1 MRGRG
6 RALLLAAGLLAGGP
20 ALAQGHPDSAL
31 PADRRL
37 DVRLGEAVFGKLWA
51 SAPASTKSSDGLG
64 PLFNARSCQSCHFGG
79 GRGRP
84 AAVAE
89 EAPLSLLFR
98 LSIPP
103 RTAQDRAL
111 LASGRAGT
119 IPDPLF
125 GQQLQPFAVQGLPAE
140 PRIAIDWS
148 EHPVTL
154 ADGLVVTLRRP
165 AYRAAAQP
173 GLAPGT
179 MLSPRLAPSLAGIGL
194 LAAIPE
200 AAILAGADPDDA
212 DGDGIRGRP
221 NRAWSLAEGG
231 SRLGRFGWK
240 AAEPGLPDQVATAFS
255 LDLGLST
262 PLLPEPWGDCTE
274 AQSLCRGAPH
284 GLAAGEETEV
294 SQSLFDLVVLYLR
307 NLAAPARR
315 PAGVPRGEA
324 VFAAAGCAACHRHA
338 FTLADGRR
346 VAPFSDLLLHDMGEG
361 LADHRPDWQA
371 GGRDWRTAPLWGLG
385 SRPAGT
391 ALLHDGRARS
401 PLEAILWHGGEAGAA
416 RDRVL
421 GLSTADREALLAFL
435 ESL

>member
-6 RALLLAAGLLAGGP
+6 GALLLAAGLLAGGT
-20 ALAQGHPDSAL
+20 ALAEGRPDPSS

-64 PLFNARSCQSCHFGG
+64 PLFNARSCQSCHLGG

-103 RTAQDRAL
+103 QSAQDHAL
-111 LASGRAGT
+111 LNSGRAGV
-119 IPDPLF
+119 IADPAY

-140 PRIAIDWS
+140 SRIAIEWS

-165 AYRAAAQP
+165 AYRAVAGAALP
-173 GLAPGT
+173 AGT

-194 LAAIPE
+194 LAAIPD
-200 AAILAGADPDDA
+200 AAILAGADPGDA
-212 DGDGIRGRP
+212 DADGIRGRP

-240 AAEPGLPDQVATAFS
+240 AAEPTLPDQVATAFS

-274 AQSLCRGAPH
+274 AQPLCRGAPH
-284 GLAAGEETEV
+284 GLAPGEETEV
-294 SQSLFDLVVLYLR
+294 SQGLFDLVLLYLR

-315 PAGVPRGEA
+315 PMASPEGER
-324 VFAAAGCAACHRHA
+324 VFAATGCSACHRPA
-338 FTLADGRR
+338 FTLDDGRR
-346 VAPFSDLLLHDMGEG
+346 VAPFSDLLLHDMGEE

-401 PLEAILWHGGEAGAA
+401 PLEAILWHGGEAEAA

-421 GLSTADREALLAFL
+421 GLSSADREALLAFL